1 MAEMECGENGGLDGI
16 EFRAGA
22 MLPNLGD
29 LDDLPLVAPVK
40 ELVVAWPST
49 GGGRVGGRAG
59 RAGRAGGQGGEGGRT
74 GAGDQLVNTARPGPE
89 QKRRWRAGRRPWE
102 RWESGCS
109 SRAGES
115 GQDEQHGS
123 DGEGGGGRDT
133 VVAVRR
139 GAPDTESARTRTG
152 GRSVRVCAG
161 VGTAGDACET
171 GVERR

>member
-49 GGGRVGGRAG
+49 GGGR
-59 RAGRAGGQGGEGGRT
+59 
-74 GAGDQLVNTARPGPE
+74 
-89 QKRRWRAGRRPWE
+89 
-102 RWESGCS
+102 
-109 SRAGES
+109 
-115 GQDEQHGS
+115 
-123 DGEGGGGRDT
+123 DT